1 MVGNV
6 RLGQIIGFVC
16 QVVGALPKLGIC
28 AKSYRPTLGYRTFG
42 PNGYS
47 SNSMP
52 NGFGGMR
59 TYQSNGV
66 TTNTMPNGLGG
77 MNTFVTRPPS
87 FVNPTFG
94 TYGR

>member
-1 MVGNV
+1 LAPFGQASQIAARNV
-6 RLGQIIGFVC
+6 SQMMPI
-16 QVVGALPKLGIC
+16 
-28 AKSYRPTLGYRTFG
+28 YRPTLGYRTFG